1 MAKIIIANF
10 YPVWPIK
17 GGGQRRIFFLARELS
32 DENDVEILTPTYERT
47 GSMTRFSRT
56 FVEKRIP
63 VDRPYASLGA
73 DLQRTVSM
81 ASDLAY
87 AKYWRS
93 CRVYQSVLNEAASCA
108 DALVTAHPYSIYA
121 LLEARRQ
128 RDIPIV
134 FDSQNVEL
142 NQKKSVLGEHPE
154 HLDAIRQVESVAIK
168 DSSLVIA
175 CSSSDA
181 EQFETIYGWPQDEVE
196 IIENGVDALSVPLID
211 HEIRTRIRAE
221 LGVGD
226 NLTAIFAGSFHHP
239 NFQAADHVLRWAAA
253 RADMTFLFLGSICD
267 YGPVKDTSLSNVV
280 RLGHVD
286 ESVKWV
292 AFQIS
297 DIGLNPMELGSGT
310 NVKMFEYAAAR
321 LPVLTTPFGAR
332 GIPLLDGLECVIRPI
347 SECGD
352 ALAMLESAGATARRQ
367 MGELARAKILET
379 SDWSVIGAKY
389 RACFRRLLSRRQ
401 TRNAVQESCTS

>member
-32 DENDVEILTPTYERT
+32 QENDVEILTPTHDRT
-47 GSMTRFSRT
+47 GSMTRFSPS
-56 FVEKRIP
+56 FVEKRVP
-63 VDRPYASLGA
+63 VDRSYASLGSE
-73 DLQRTVSM
+73 LQQTVSM

-93 CRVYQSVLNEAASCA
+93 CRLYQSILKDAAANA

-121 LLEARRQ
+121 LLDARGQ
-128 RDIPIV
+128 RAIPIV

-142 NQKKSVLGEHPE
+142 NQKKSVLGAHPE

-168 DSSLVIA
+168 ESSLVIA

-181 EQFETIYGWPQDEVE
+181 QQFETIYGWPQDQVE
-196 IIENGVDALSVPLID
+196 IIENGVDAFSVPLID
-211 HEIRTRIRAE
+211 YELRTRIRAE
-221 LGVGD
+221 LGIGD
-226 NLTAIFAGSFHHP
+226 NLAAIFAGSFHHP
-239 NFQAADHVLRWAAA
+239 NFQAADHVLRWATA
-253 RADMTFLFLGSICD
+253 RGDVTFLFLGSICD
-267 YGPVKDTSLSNVV
+267 YGPVKDTSLPNVI

-286 ESVKWV
+286 ESVKWLSL
-292 AFQIS
+292 QIS

-332 GIPLLDGLECVIRPI
+332 GIPLIDGVECVIRPI

-352 ALAMLESAGATARRQ
+352 ALASLEAAGAHARRQ
-367 MGELARAKILET
+367 MGERARAKILET

-389 RACFRRLLSRRQ
+389 RGCFRQVLGSDH
-401 TRNAVQESCTS
+401 TRGAAQGSLAV